1 METVYIVLIIAL
13 AVIVVVFV
21 LRDRLTSLAIRI
33 PNTLMRVT
41 ATKKRNQNRR
51 KNQPHSITISNNK
64 THGIT
69 NIGIEHDS
77 TDISHND
84 LTGETNIDVFTP
96 RRATNSTTSP
106 TDRKQAKNSPKPGY
120 FPEASEQPLE
130 AELITEEQPEPKQ

>member
-1 METVYIVLIIAL
+1 METVYIVLIISL
-13 AVIVVVFV
+13 AVIAVVFV

-41 ATKKRNQNRR
+41 ATEKRNQNRH
-51 KNQPHSITISNNK
+51 KNQPHSIKIIGNRAS
-64 THGIT
+64 GIT

-96 RRATNSTTSP
+96 RRTTNRKASLL
-106 TDRKQAKNSPKPGY
+106 DRNQAKNLFHSGY
-120 FPEASEQPLE
+120 FSEASGQPLE
-130 AELITEEQPEPKQ
+130 AELITEEQPEPK